1 MYALNND
8 IYFDSFGVEH
18 VSKEMKNFFG
28 NKNIKT
34 NIIWI
39 EAKNSIM
46 CGYFCLGFIDFEL
59 ASKTLIDYTSLFL
72 PYIILRYFK
81 NEWSN

>member
-1 MYALNND
+1 
-8 IYFDSFGVEH
+8 
-18 VSKEMKNFFG
+18 
-28 NKNIKT
+28 
-34 NIIWI
+34 
-39 EAKNSIM
+39 M

-81 NEWSN
+81 NE